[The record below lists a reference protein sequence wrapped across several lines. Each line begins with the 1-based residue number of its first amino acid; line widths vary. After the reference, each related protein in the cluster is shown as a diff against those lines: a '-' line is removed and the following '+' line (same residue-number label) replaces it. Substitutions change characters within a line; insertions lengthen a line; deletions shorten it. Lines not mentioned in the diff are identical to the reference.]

1 MPDFS
6 SPATLRGPELSVL
19 IPTVGDRRP
28 MLNQVTA
35 AIKAEHPGAQILS
48 TVVSSWGKGL
58 NEMMPSAVGEYVSCC
73 CDDTVPQD
81 GWFEAGRALLDTGVM
96 PASRYFTV
104 DGDPVHPV
112 DEIPGGVPVGWCRS
126 FLLTREIYERVGP
139 FIDATW
145 YADWD
150 YSERLVAAGIPIVS
164 CDGFAFTHLDG
175 PREWLTAAEDARQ
188 RAEYEASHRRQ
199 SIFT

>member
-1 MPDFS
+1 M
-6 SPATLRGPELSVL
+6 
-19 IPTVGDRRP
+19 
-28 MLNQVTA
+28 
-35 AIKAEHPGAQILS
+35 
-48 TVVSSWGKGL
+48 
-58 NEMMPSAVGEYVSCC
+58 
-73 CDDTVPQD
+73 
-81 GWFEAGRALLDTGVM
+81 
-96 PASRYFTV
+96 
-104 DGDPVHPV
+104 HPV

-175 PREWLTAAEDARQ
+175 PRGWLTAAEDARQ

>member
-1 MPDFS
+1 M
-6 SPATLRGPELSVL
+6 TLLSVL
-19 IPTVGDRRP
+19 IPTVGGREQ
-28 MLNQVTA
+28 MLLQVTA
-35 AIKAEHPGAQILS
+35 AIRVEHPDAEILI
-48 TVVSSWGKGL
+48 TEGRSWGAGL
-58 NEMMPSAVGEYVSCC
+58 NALLAPPGSVNRLIIGQATGDYISCC
-73 CDDTVPQD
+73 CDDTVPQE
-81 GWFEAGRALLDTGVM
+81 GWFEAGRAMLDSGVE

-112 DEIPGGVPVGWCRS
+112 DEMPHGETVGWCRS

-150 YSERLVAAGIPIVS
+150 YSERLIAAGIPIRA
-164 CDGFAFTHLDG
+164 CDGFSFTHLDG
-175 PREWLTAAEDARQ
+175 PRGWLTPAEDARQ

-199 SIFT
+199 GISV